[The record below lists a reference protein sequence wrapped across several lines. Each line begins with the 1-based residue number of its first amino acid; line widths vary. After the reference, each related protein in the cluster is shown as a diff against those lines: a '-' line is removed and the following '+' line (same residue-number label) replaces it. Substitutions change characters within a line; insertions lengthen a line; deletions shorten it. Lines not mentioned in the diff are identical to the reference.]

1 MKTTLNHIVLRVQ
14 SQPSKPFSI
23 RIKNSNSWLCAN
35 TANPKNWHYAN
46 NQGCT
51 GVTEYSTLEDAIKID
66 ELVEEPLIDL
76 EILQMRGTIAECEIT
91 VLGTVYNTRLNE
103 KYNVNVRLCL

>member
-1 MKTTLNHIVLRVQ
+1 METTLNHIVLRVQ

-51 GVTEYSTLEDAIKID
+51 GVTEYSTLEDAIKVCD
-66 ELVEEPLIDL
+66 TLPNHEVVEFK
-76 EILQMRGTIAECEIT
+76 A
-91 VLGTVYNTRLNE
+91 
-103 KYNVNVRLCL
+103 